1 MVCGLDHSSSQ
12 PFIYVIN
19 LFYVDSKPAI
29 SSKRILTKHP
39 FFIIS
44 EEVYIY
50 VHVFIIITLYAQCQQ
65 YNIYS

>member
-12 PFIYVIN
+12 SFIYV
-19 LFYVDSKPAI
+19 FYVDSKPAI

-44 EEVYIY
+44 EEVC
-50 VHVFIIITLYAQCQQ
+50 LLL
-65 YNIYS
+65 